1 MGEKKKSLELG
12 PKDAAIVLRSDG
24 SLEASIPEL
33 DGDEL
38 VPENIFTGAA
48 VMFALQNPQLCD
60 LIHDYFMEECS
71 QLVLKPANDL

>member
-1 MGEKKKSLELG
+1 M
-12 PKDAAIVLRSDG
+12 DAAIVLRADG

-33 DGDEL
+33 GMDVE
-38 VPENIFTGAA
+38 VPQNIFTGAA

-71 QLVLKPANDL
+71 QLVLEPANDY